1 MKKQLV
7 VPQSLVGKFKE
18 LSMQNTI
25 TRKETGGLL
34 FAELVNQEYI
44 VNVLLIPKQEGVS
57 DKWMTVDET
66 EVGVFSEQNPN
77 LHMMGTI
84 HTHPGFDAR
93 PSSVDLHQHFKIQ
106 KDQQSSIAIIVAPE
120 RNQSPFYTI
129 TPFGMTELANCT
141 ADPTLNN
148 GFHPHRSVKR
158 LYAFATNVRIN
169 DMYLNVVDQ
178 RYDNVN

>member
-25 TRKETGGLL
+25 ARKETGGLL

-44 VNVLLIPKQEGVS
+44 VNVLLIPKQEGVA
-57 DKWMTVDET
+57 DKWETVDET
-66 EVGVFSEQNPN
+66 EVGVFSEQNTN

-129 TPFGMTELANCT
+129 TPFGMTELAKGSHHN
-141 ADPTLNN
+141 
-148 GFHPHRSVKR
+148 
-158 LYAFATNVRIN
+158 
-169 DMYLNVVDQ
+169 
-178 RYDNVN
+178 